1 MSGTYRA
8 TAALALSLGTVA
20 VALGPTAQAAE
31 EPEQCRLVRMSDPG
45 WTDITSTNAALGVVL
60 EALGYEQNVETL
72 AVPVTFE
79 SLKNDDIDAFLGNWM
94 PAQTPF
100 IEPLTAEQ
108 EIDVIGPNLQNAKF
122 TLAVPAEVA
131 EAGVRDFA
139 DLAAHADRFKSTI
152 YGIEPGAPA
161 NQNIQRMIDAGE
173 FGLGDWTLTES
184 SEQAMLSQVDRAGRR
199 DEWIVF
205 LAWEPHPMNT
215 KYDLTYLSGGDAYF
229 GPNYGSTTV
238 NTVTRHGYVEECPNV
253 GRLLRQTAFSV
264 DMENQIMG
272 AILDLGMDGKEAA
285 AEWLRAHPEVLDG
298 WLDGVTT
305 WDGEEGLPAV
315 KAALGIS

>member
-1 MSGTYRA
+1 MSGLHRA
-8 TAALALSLGTVA
+8 STFVLSLVGVA
-20 VALGPTAQAAE
+20 VALGPVALAAD
-31 EPEQCRLVRMSDPG
+31 EPERCRVVRMSDPG
-45 WTDITSTNAALGVVL
+45 WTDITSTNAVLGVVL
-60 EALGYEQNVETL
+60 DGLGYEQNVETL

-94 PAQTPF
+94 PAQTRF

-108 EIDVIGPNLQNAKF
+108 EIDVIGPNLENAKF

-131 EAGVRDFA
+131 EAGVRDFT
-139 DLAAHADRFKSTI
+139 DLAPHADRFDRTI

-173 FGLGDWTLTES
+173 FGLGDWTLVES
-184 SEQAMLSQVDRAGRR
+184 SEQAMLSQVDRAARQ

-215 KYDLTYLSGGDAYF
+215 AYDLEYLSGGDAYF
-229 GPNYGSTTV
+229 GPNYGATTV
-238 NTVTRHGYVEECPNV
+238 NTVTRHGYVAECPNV
-253 GRLLRQTAFSV
+253 GRLLRQTTFTV
-264 DMENQIMG
+264 DMENESMA
-272 AILDLGMDGKEAA
+272 AILAQDRGPEEAA
-285 AEWLRAHPEVLDG
+285 AEWLRENPEVLDD

-305 WDGEEGLPAV
+305 FEGEPGLPAV
-315 KAALGIS
+315 KEALGV

>member
-1 MSGTYRA
+1 M
-8 TAALALSLGTVA
+8 LEHDLG
-20 VALGPTAQAAE
+20 
-31 EPEQCRLVRMSDPG
+31 
-45 WTDITSTNAALGVVL
+45 ALGVVGGGL
-60 EALGYEQNVETL
+60 PLGVGGVEG
-72 AVPVTFE
+72 A
-79 SLKNDDIDAFLGNWM
+79 G
-94 PAQTPF
+94 
-100 IEPLTAEQ
+100 
-108 EIDVIGPNLQNAKF
+108 
-122 TLAVPAEVA
+122 EVA
-131 EAGVRDFA
+131 V
-139 DLAAHADRFKSTI
+139 DLAAHADKFGRTI

-238 NTVTRHGYVEECPNV
+238 NTVTRHGYVDECPNV
-253 GRLLRQTAFSV
+253 GRLLRQTAFTV
-264 DMENQIMG
+264 DMENEIMA
-272 AILDLGMDGKEAA
+272 AILDQGMDGKEAA

-298 WLDGVTT
+298 WLEGVTT
-305 WDGEEGLPAV
+305 QDGQEGLPVV
-315 KAALGIS
+315 KAALGLS